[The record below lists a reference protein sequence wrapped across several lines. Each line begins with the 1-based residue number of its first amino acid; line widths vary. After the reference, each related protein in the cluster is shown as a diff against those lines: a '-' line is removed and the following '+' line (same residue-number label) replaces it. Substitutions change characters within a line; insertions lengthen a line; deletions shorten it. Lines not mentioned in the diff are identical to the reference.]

1 MDSVC
6 KNILKCL
13 GFIILI
19 ALTESK
25 LACLDSQNGTTGKV
39 FRNLGPK
46 INSKLDEFMPYT
58 YKDTLY
64 FRRNDKKN
72 KIGIFRIAID
82 KYLCSSPNI
91 KNFELYK
98 NGDYKDS
105 KESIDIAIQA
115 TPSVP
120 IFFNYADSIRNWENP
135 KAMQYGIS
143 GDYNDLHPA
152 IAPDGSFIVFA
163 SDRPIEVGAERMKH
177 TDLFISFRKKDG
189 TWGEPKTLG
198 KKINTDQ
205 NEITPYIAKDFTLY
219 FASKGY
225 RKGAAEVYFS
235 GATDGNSDIQ
245 LVESKYNYDIIK
257 VSPTIIAGKVKYNK
271 TPEKLEYP
279 FNTEWDDLGPNM
291 YNDSLLISSNRVS
304 SSNWGIA
311 HGGFDLYGWVYDECP
326 CTRQCADIELYGFI
340 KGENLAK
347 YPETKIQIYGTDNN
361 DAKLLLI
368 DTIIGKELKYKY
380 KVAWYN
386 KYYYQLSQVCSEKL
400 ISKDTIC
407 FAQPC
412 NFDTVRK
419 IRADF
424 VFDNFTKPTPKE
436 ECKDCKPRCLDYV
449 LNVEIKCKNDSLN
462 FPGKLIVLRNGFEQ
476 ESIDVIKPKNYLIRL
491 QQDDK
496 RSDDIKL
503 IFQSKGIP
511 RNGQLEKEIVHICN
525 PDSVG
530 PINITMDLPESC
542 CSNSCQFQL
551 SGKVSCGVNNYA
563 QGGEL
568 IFISMKDA
576 GIYQTKVEI
585 DGKYDIT
592 LVQLSSKAVYKVI
605 YKNLAGF
612 SKQFQYK
619 HNCDDGD
626 IANYNIKLPEEFAN
640 TCKAKINLSSD

>member
-205 NEITPYIAKDFTLY
+205 NEITPYIAKDLH
-219 FASKGY
+219 SI
-225 RKGAAEVYFS
+225 S
-235 GATDGNSDIQ
+235 HQ
-245 LVESKYNYDIIK
+245 K
-257 VSPTIIAGKVKYNK
+257 VIEKVLLRFISP
-271 TPEKLEYP
+271 ERL
-279 FNTEWDDLGPNM
+279 M
-291 YNDSLLISSNRVS
+291 
-304 SSNWGIA
+304 
-311 HGGFDLYGWVYDECP
+311 
-326 CTRQCADIELYGFI
+326 
-340 KGENLAK
+340 
-347 YPETKIQIYGTDNN
+347 
-361 DAKLLLI
+361 
-368 DTIIGKELKYKY
+368 
-380 KVAWYN
+380 
-386 KYYYQLSQVCSEKL
+386 
-400 ISKDTIC
+400 
-407 FAQPC
+407 
-412 NFDTVRK
+412 
-419 IRADF
+419 
-424 VFDNFTKPTPKE
+424 
-436 ECKDCKPRCLDYV
+436 
-449 LNVEIKCKNDSLN
+449 
-462 FPGKLIVLRNGFEQ
+462 
-476 ESIDVIKPKNYLIRL
+476 VI
-491 QQDDK
+491 
-496 RSDDIKL
+496 L
-503 IFQSKGIP
+503 IF
-511 RNGQLEKEIVHICN
+511 N
-525 PDSVG
+525 
-530 PINITMDLPESC
+530 
-542 CSNSCQFQL
+542 
-551 SGKVSCGVNNYA
+551 
-563 QGGEL
+563 
-568 IFISMKDA
+568 
-576 GIYQTKVEI
+576 
-585 DGKYDIT
+585 
-592 LVQLSSKAVYKVI
+592 
-605 YKNLAGF
+605 
-612 SKQFQYK
+612 
-619 HNCDDGD
+619 
-626 IANYNIKLPEEFAN
+626 
-640 TCKAKINLSSD
+640 